1 MYVNTLIK
9 ICYILA
15 VSTLNLNKLALTLM
29 SFALTSLRW
38 HSREKPTS
46 TYYILLSMQTLS
58 VDNKLWPNISKIRNA
73 FIEPEYF
80 RLHNTIQYIQE
91 RSQPA
96 HIAFNSILKVQTFL
110 ASHPMYQFIKRF
122 FVPETFHICSA
133 WFYGFWG
140 HENIGMG
147 LRPSITVK
155 GSKHINKV
163 SHRERARVLKPKWN
177 TQKKTTI
184 SCGSS
189 VRN

>member
-1 MYVNTLIK
+1 MTKYFKASST
-9 ICYILA
+9 CWTQILE
-15 VSTLNLNKLALTLM
+15 VTQY
-29 SFALTSLRW
+29 FG
-38 HSREKPTS
+38 
-46 TYYILLSMQTLS
+46 
-58 VDNKLWPNISKIRNA
+58 NIYLPACSD
-73 FIEPEYF
+73 
-80 RLHNTIQYIQE
+80 IQE
-91 RSQPA
+91 RSQTA
-96 HIAFNSILKVQTFL
+96 HIAFNAILKVQTFL

-122 FVPETFHICSA
+122 FVAETFHICSA

-177 TQKKTTI
+177 TQKKTAI